1 MLSDSDGADPLDFE
15 METAEMER
23 GAAAAG
29 IIGITSENL
38 PRCRATNAAGDP
50 CKAPYTLVGG
60 DGYCAMHRPGEAQ
73 ENRRRRRQGGRK
85 SKGALLLDDLPAL
98 QTPQDAERW
107 LEVVGRAVAT
117 GVLPASK
124 GQVAASCVR
133 AWLSA
138 HEQGKVSDQV
148 EDLRQKVEELK
159 AR

>member
-1 MLSDSDGADPLDFE
+1 MSERDGTDPLAFE
-15 METAEMER
+15 LEVDEIQR

-29 IIGITSENL
+29 LVTTTGENL
-38 PRCRATNAAGDP
+38 PRCRAVNMKGEP

-60 DGYCAMHRPGEAQ
+60 DGYCAMPRPGDAQ

-85 SKGALLLDDLPAL
+85 SKGALLLNDLPPL
-98 QTPQDAERW
+98 STPQDAEVW
-107 LEVVGRAVAT
+107 LEKIGRGVAT
-117 GVLPASK
+117 DTLSASK
-124 GQVAASCVR
+124 GATAASCVR